1 MSADLISQ
9 TSTTTGTGPFTLA
22 IDPGFNTFASAY
34 AVGEAFFVG
43 IQGLDADGAQT
54 TERLTGIGQLLPD
67 GRLQVDSV
75 TASSNGNAAVS
86 FTSASL
92 VLFDPISVGAVTAI
106 ANARAAAAAATAE
119 SNALSALALVDAAA
133 EKLANKDADGGYVG
147 RAADGSI
154 TLPTTTAT
162 PASPGTGLVKFFG
175 RDLAKRAIAAMV
187 GPAGIDTA
195 LQPFLGRNK
204 VGYWTSVGNTVTTP
218 VIAIGIAL
226 PTGLGTAT
234 ARNVATTSLLTT
246 TKRLAYVSAA
256 TAASVCGFRS
266 AVPQFFRGLSSP
278 TRGGFFQV
286 TRFAVSDA
294 VLVAGARAFVG
305 MRSTTT
311 APSDADPST
320 FTNIIGVGH
329 DAADVNWQVM
339 HNDAS
344 GTATKVDTGVPVNN
358 TSLLDLVLFSPPLSS
373 SVFVRFDDHSA
384 GVTFEVELTS
394 DLPADSQL
402 LTTMNAFRGNG
413 PAGAAAVAL
422 DLVSHYVE
430 TDF

>member
-1 MSADLISQ
+1 MSFDRVRE
-9 TSTTTGTGPFTLA
+9 TSTTTGTGNIALGGAPT
-22 IDPGFNTFASAY
+22 GFRTFASVYTPGAGVTLQY
-34 AVGEAFFVG
+34 VIEGV
-43 IQGLDADGAQT
+43 DGAGA
-54 TERLTGIGQLLPD
+54 LTGEWEVGQGVLVAGPA
-67 GRLQVDSV
+67 LQRVSV
-75 TASSNGNAAVS
+75 TASSNAGAAVAFS
-86 FTSASL
+86 SPSL
-92 VLFDPISVGAVTAI
+92 RIYDGATVDAVVDI
-106 ANARAAAAAATAE
+106 ANVRAAAA
-119 SNALSALALVDAAA
+119 LAAA
-133 EKLANKDADGGYVG
+133 EKLANKDVDGGYVG
-147 RAADGSI
+147 RAADGSM

-162 PASPGTGLVKFFG
+162 PASPSTGLVKFFG
-175 RDLAKRAIAAMV
+175 RDLAKRALAAMV

-234 ARNVATTSLLTT
+234 ARNVATTSLLAT

-339 HNDAS
+339 HNDAA
-344 GTATKVDTGVPVNN
+344 GTATKVDTGIPVNN